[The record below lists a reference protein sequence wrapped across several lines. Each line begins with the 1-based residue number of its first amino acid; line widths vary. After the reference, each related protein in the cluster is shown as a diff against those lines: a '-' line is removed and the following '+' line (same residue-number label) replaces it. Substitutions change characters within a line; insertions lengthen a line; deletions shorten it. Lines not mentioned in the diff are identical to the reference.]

1 MQVGEEDASVYTRFR
16 ELCSLFDLPED
27 FEQRPLHTLSS
38 GELKKVHIAKV
49 LAGNHRIL
57 FLDEP
62 LNYMDVYFKTQLE
75 TALADDTLT
84 IVFVEHNEEFGRRIA
99 NKVVVLQ

>member
-1 MQVGEEDASVYTRFR
+1 M
-16 ELCSLFDLPED
+16 FDLPED
-27 FEQRPLHTLSS
+27 FEQRSLHTLSS

-62 LNYMDVYFKTQLE
+62 LNYMDVYFKAQLE